1 MHNSLFPLFGLSRL
15 RMQTDG
21 AGVTTL
27 VAAQGCPLRCRMCI
41 NPLAL
46 NENARAEMVSPE
58 QLYDRVKIDD
68 LYFQA
73 TGGGVTFGGG
83 EPLMH
88 ADFIRDF
95 AQICGG
101 RWNLLAETSLNVPT
115 ENVIAAA
122 ECLNGFIVDI
132 KDMNPEIYRRY
143 TRCDNAPAIRNL
155 QYLIARVGA
164 DRIVARVPDI
174 PNFNTPADIEY
185 SMRALRD
192 MGIARFDRFAYI
204 HPRITAIDAH

>member
-1 MHNSLFPLFGLSRL
+1 
-15 RMQTDG
+15 
-21 AGVTTL
+21 
-27 VAAQGCPLRCRMCI
+27 
-41 NPLAL
+41 
-46 NENARAEMVSPE
+46 
-58 QLYDRVKIDD
+58 
-68 LYFQA
+68 
-73 TGGGVTFGGG
+73 
-83 EPLMH
+83 MH

-164 DRIVARVPDI
+164 DHIVARVPDI
-174 PNFNTPADIEY
+174 PDFNTPADIEY
-185 SMRALRD
+185 SMGALRD

>member
-1 MHNSLFPLFGLSRL
+1 
-15 RMQTDG
+15 
-21 AGVTTL
+21 
-27 VAAQGCPLRCRMCI
+27 
-41 NPLAL
+41 
-46 NENARAEMVSPE
+46 MVSPE

-101 RWNLLAETSLNVPT
+101 RWNLLAETSLNVPM

-204 HPRITAIDAH
+204 HPRMTAIDAH